1 MEEVL
6 EEIQSLGNRAWQYRI
21 RAGSDIGRSPDEPK
35 FFLSDHV
42 KLIKS
47 IFEGGIIN
55 TPSMIC
61 VEDGLDALNW
71 VESIGGTKELIKISN
86 ENLKLVEEWIDKSDT
101 FKFMCE
107 DKNLRS
113 STSITVLIK
122 DEWFTKF
129 NEEEQRGVL
138 KKVFATLDKEGVAND
153 INGYP
158 KAPPS
163 IRIWGGS
170 TVQNSDIKALLPWID
185 WAYNTVKQ
193 NA

>member
-1 MEEVL
+1 ML
-6 EEIQSLGNRAWQYRI
+6 KPFFSKFCAAILHSFNRA
-21 RAGSDIGRSPDEPK
+21 P
-35 FFLSDHV
+35 
-42 KLIKS
+42 KLIKA

-71 VESIGGTKELIKISN
+71 VESVGGTKELVNISN
-86 ENLKLVEEWIDKSDT
+86 QNLKIVEDWVDKSDN

-107 DKNLRS
+107 DKNIRS

-122 DEWFTKF
+122 DEWFTKH
-129 NEEEQRGVL
+129 NEEDQRGVL
-138 KKVFATLDKEGVAND
+138 KKLFSLLEKEGVAND

-170 TVQNSDIKALLPWID
+170 TVQNSDMKALLPWID
-185 WAYNTVKQ
+185 WAYNSVKN